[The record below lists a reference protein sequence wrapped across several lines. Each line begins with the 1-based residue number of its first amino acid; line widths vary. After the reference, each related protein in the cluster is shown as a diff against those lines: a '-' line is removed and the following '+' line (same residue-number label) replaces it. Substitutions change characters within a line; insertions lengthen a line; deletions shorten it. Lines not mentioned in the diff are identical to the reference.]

1 MVGACLFSPM
11 RVIVG
16 FRHIR
21 KSVFDNERCRKSS
34 WLLGEKEGRLKTSS
48 ERSKYVIKSRRNLKL
63 RKSKFRLVERYT
75 TKRYTPVKRRMKKMS
90 FSENLQAIRKKN
102 QLSQEELA
110 ELLGVSRQAV
120 SKWELG
126 EGYPEVEKLLI
137 LSKKLN
143 VSLDSLMTGSVPG
156 NDVREAGRPGIIRI
170 ISPNEGV
177 IMDIA
182 KVMRSQEFR
191 GGKNSPKYA
200 LFASDGKEMSFS
212 QNTFLG
218 WYRNLDDINTE
229 IEEIRKALDAGA
241 ASYVLRYS
249 VKCKQNLF
257 RTIEE

>member
-1 MVGACLFSPM
+1 MQPEVAKKQIQVGGKIHNKTIYSC
-11 RVIVG
+11 
-16 FRHIR
+16 H
-21 KSVFDNERCRKSS
+21 
-34 WLLGEKEGRLKTSS
+34 KED
-48 ERSKYVIKSRRNLKL
+48 E
-63 RKSKFRLVERYT
+63 
-75 TKRYTPVKRRMKKMS
+75 KMS

-126 EGYPEVEKLLI
+126 EGYPEVEKLLL

-143 VSLDSLMTGSVPG
+143 VSLDSLMTGSVPR
-156 NDVREAGRPGIIRI
+156 NDVRETSQPGIIRI

-182 KVMRSQEFR
+182 KVMRSQEFKGR
-191 GGKNSPKYA
+191 KNSPKYA
-200 LFASDGKEMSFS
+200 LFASDGKEMSFWGA

-229 IEEIRKALDAGA
+229 IKEIQKALDAGF
-241 ASYVLRYS
+241 ASYVLQYS